1 MNINSIHNESHKPE
15 FYTQIFVDVFMS
27 IQIARLVVLNMNTIH
42 EKKITSLQIPI
53 AFDQFAWI

>member
-1 MNINSIHNESHKPE
+1 MNMNSIHNESHKPE

-27 IQIARLVVLNMNTIH
+27 IQIARLVVLNMNTIY

-53 AFDQFAWI
+53 AFDQFA